1 MAFEWP
7 LDKLSL
13 INSALAMTGDN
24 LVAAPDNG
32 SDEWTVASPAYER
45 GLAFSIES
53 HSWGF
58 ATLVTPLTPSPI
70 APTDTDW
77 DTAYPLP
84 SDLVQ
89 LIWAK
94 INANTSNPASSFTN
108 QLTLWGIEVVGGKT
122 CLVTNARGGPPPPPV
137 SVTPAQITIK
147 YISNQGALA
156 DSTNGTPTL
165 VMALQSFVMAGIYRG
180 LQQDPAEGDKMW
192 QAGTMLL
199 QDARTRYDQ
208 QKPKRQLFN
217 SRIAAARRIRRP
229 WPPVGTG
236 NWGSGSGNGIPG

>member
-13 INSALAMTGDN
+13 VNSSLALTGDN
-24 LVAAPDNG
+24 LVAAADNG

-45 GLAFSIES
+45 GLAFAIES

-58 ATLVTPLTPSPI
+58 ATLVAVLQPSPTQ
-70 APTDTDW
+70 PPDTDW

-94 INANTSNPASSFTN
+94 VNQNTLNPTDSFSN

-122 CLVTNARGGPPPPPV
+122 CLVINAQGGPPPPIPPA
-137 SVTPAQITIK
+137 TPAQVTIK

-165 VMALQSFVMAGIYRG
+165 DSGAPVVRDGRNLSRAATRPGRG
-180 LQQDPAEGDKMW
+180 
-192 QAGTMLL
+192 
-199 QDARTRYDQ
+199 R
-208 QKPKRQLFN
+208 
-217 SRIAAARRIRRP
+217 
-229 WPPVGTG
+229 
-236 NWGSGSGNGIPG
+236 